1 MLAVA
6 RERLEAAPQEKASET
21 AETSQE
27 TPAAATTLAQAS
39 A

>member
-6 RERLEAAPQEKASET
+6 RERLESTPQEKAPET
-21 AETSQE
+21 ADTPQE
-27 TPAAATTLAQAS
+27 TPAAATTLARAS